1 MWFGLSLLFL
11 ANCGRESKSAPT
23 AADAIKAKP
32 ATAATATSTVEVATQ
47 TTTTVTTTVP
57 VDTIAPALSSSGV
70 LVSAVSTTGVT
81 LTWIAATDT
90 VTPDSDLVY
99 LVYKSTSSLTTQA
112 DWQGASKASQVGA
125 PTTALTTVDIQ
136 SLDPNTTYYFMV
148 MVSDQAGNITL
159 YDVATAATAIL
170 DLTPPVPGNSGI
182 LAFSS
187 TTTTGFTVTWTA
199 AADEVTS
206 AANLAYEVF
215 ASTTQSEVATLSA
228 IDAANL
234 STQGSVPAGGA
245 SLAVVG
251 LTPNITYYVN
261 VVVSDAAGNRG
272 VYTKAA
278 NTTLQTPDTTA
289 PVVDPILA
297 GILFSSV
304 GTTSV
309 TVRGR
314 LSAVTDDRT
323 IQANLQF
330 QLYSSTSNNIDT
342 VAHTLANGTPVGSVT
357 TNGIE
362 LAVAD
367 LAPNTTYY
375 FNVLVQDQAGNQS
388 AYTMTSQA
396 TSGLMYMFAQG
407 STRTGDLRNGTANG
421 RLGADAFCATKK
433 AASYSSL
440 HCNYTHAF
448 LSVTNSDYIGNFP
461 TQYGTGN
468 GKFPTSIPIANTSD
482 VSIAANW
489 SDLISS
495 TVGPCSTGSF
505 CNGGGVVGLQTI
517 LGGSTTVFWTGTLS
531 GGAFASA
538 YNCTGWTGSASGQ
551 GGYYDST
558 SEDEESGGRTPPVPS
573 RFLAGFAGASCTGM
587 SADLLCLC
595 W

>member
-1 MWFGLSLLFL
+1 MWSSCVGHRVWFGVFLLL
-11 ANCGRESKSAPT
+11 IIGCGGASKSAPT
-23 AADAIKAKP
+23 AADAIKAKSAS
-32 ATAATATSTVEVATQ
+32 AT

-57 VDTIAPALSSSGV
+57 VDTAAPALSSSAV

-81 LTWIAATDT
+81 LTWTAATDT

-112 DWQGASKASQVGA
+112 DWQDASKASQVGA

-136 SLDPNTTYYFMV
+136 SLNPNTTYYFMV

-182 LAFSS
+182 LAFSG

-206 AANLAYEVF
+206 AAHLAYEVF

-234 STQGSVPAGGA
+234 STQGSVPAGGT

-251 LTPNITYYVN
+251 LAPNTTYYVN
-261 VVVSDAAGNRG
+261 VVVSDSAGNRG

-278 NTTLQTPDTTA
+278 NATLQTPDTT
-289 PVVDPILA
+289 PPFVVSASSIL
-297 GILFSSV
+297 IISSL
-304 GTTSV
+304 GSTSM
-309 TVRGR
+309 TIGWNTRA
-314 LSAVTDDRT
+314 STDDRT
-323 IQANLQF
+323 SQVALQY
-330 QLYSSTSNNIDT
+330 QLYSSLSNNIDT
-342 VAHTLANGTPVGSVT
+342 VAHAVANGTLVGSLLP
-357 TNGIE
+357 NGNSQS
-362 LAVAD
+362 VSN
-367 LAPNTTYY
+367 LAPSTTYY
-375 FNVLVQDQAGNQS
+375 FNVLVQDEAGNQS
-388 AYTMTSQA
+388 AYAMTSQA
-396 TSGLMYMFAQG
+396 TSGLMYMFAEG
-407 STRTGDLRNGTANG
+407 STHDGDLRNGPGNG
-421 RLGADAFCATKK
+421 RLGADAFCAAKK

-448 LSVTNSDYIGNFP
+448 LSVTSSDYISNFP

-468 GKFPTSIPIANTSD
+468 GALPTSIPIANTSD
-482 VSIAANW
+482 VHIAANW

-495 TVGPCSTGSF
+495 TVGPCSTGSL
-505 CNGGGVVGLQTI
+505 CSGGGVAGLKTV
-517 LGGSTTVFWTGTLS
+517 LGGSTSISGFWTGSLA
-531 GGAFASA
+531 GGSLASD
-538 YNCTGWTGSASGQ
+538 NCTGWTGSALGQ

-558 SEDEESGGRTPPVPS
+558 SEDEENGGRTSPVPS
-573 RFLAGFAGASCTGM
+573 RFLAGFAGASCTRM

>member
-1 MWFGLSLLFL
+1 MCNSYVGQKVWFGLSLLFL
-11 ANCGRESKSAPT
+11 ADCGGASKSGPT
-23 AADAIKAKP
+23 AADAIKAKS
-32 ATAATATSTVEVATQ
+32 ASAA

-57 VDTIAPALSSSGV
+57 VDTTAPALSSSGV

-81 LTWIAATDT
+81 LTWTAATDT

-112 DWQGASKASQVGA
+112 DWQDASKASQVGA

-136 SLDPNTTYYFMV
+136 SLNPNTTYYFMV

-234 STQGSVPAGGA
+234 STQGSVSTGGT
-245 SLAVVG
+245 SLALVG
-251 LTPNITYYVN
+251 LTPNTTYYVN
-261 VVVSDAAGNRG
+261 VVVSDSAGNRG

-278 NTTLQTPDTTA
+278 NTTLQTPDTT
-289 PVVDPILA
+289 PPFVVSA
-297 GILFSSV
+297 SSTLTISSL
-304 GTTSV
+304 GSTSM
-309 TVRGR
+309 TIGWNT
-314 LSAVTDDRT
+314 SASTDDRT
-323 IQANLQF
+323 SQVALQY
-330 QLYSSTSNNIDT
+330 QLYSSLSNNIDT
-342 VAHTLANGTPVGSVT
+342 VAHAVANGTLVGSLLP
-357 TNGIE
+357 NGNSQS
-362 LAVAD
+362 VSD
-367 LAPNTTYY
+367 LVPNTTYY

-396 TSGLMYMFAQG
+396 TSGLMYMFAKG
-407 STRTGDLRNGTANG
+407 STSTGDLRNGAGNG

-433 AASYSSL
+433 AASYASL

-461 TQYGTGN
+461 TQYGVGN
-468 GKFPTSIPIANTSD
+468 GKLPTSIPIANTSD
-482 VSIAANW
+482 VHIAANW
-489 SDLISS
+489 SNLISS

-505 CNGGGVVGLQTI
+505 CNGVGVVGLQTI

-538 YNCTGWTGSASGQ
+538 HNCTGWTGSASGQ

-558 SEDEESGGRTPPVPS
+558 SEDEENGGRTPPVPS
-573 RFLAGFAGASCTGM
+573 RFLAGFGGASCSGM